1 MGKSWNKLQFIIE
14 FRVIGFS
21 SKCMS
26 SLQYWMGNSKGIS
39 SGQWWDITSR
49 FGETSIHG
57 GFEKEHDDSPGDL
70 VAYFQTIARS
80 DLSIYSALILLN
92 RKAWR
97 KLRDLPLLAH
107 NFFRNT
113 STNEGSNN

>member
-1 MGKSWNKLQFIIE
+1 MDFQANACRLYSTGWVIPLE
-14 FRVIGFS
+14 FLLDNG
-21 SKCMS
+21 
-26 SLQYWMGNSKGIS
+26 GIS
-39 SGQWWDITSR
+39 PADLGRPQFMVVLR
-49 FGETSIHG
+49 
-57 GFEKEHDDSPGDL
+57 KEHDDSPGDL

-80 DLSIYSALILLN
+80 DLSIYSALIVLN